1 MEVAILGETI
11 AMSTIIVAVTT
22 IEATRII
29 DNVATMTLAEVMT
42 TAKVEVAETV
52 ATNTIEIV
60 TIISIRT
67 DMRVVANKTM
77 VTSTTQGTEEEE
89 LIMRGETDTR
99 ASFNFNLL
107 QIG

>member
-11 AMSTIIVAVTT
+11 AMTIIIVAATT
-22 IEATRII
+22 IEATRTI
-29 DNVATMTLAEVMT
+29 DNVAIMTLAEVMT

-52 ATNTIEIV
+52 VTNTIEIV
-60 TIISIRT
+60 TIISIRI
-67 DMRVVANKTM
+67 DMRVAATKTM
-77 VTSTTQGTEEEE
+77 VTSTTQGTDEEE
-89 LIMRGETDTR
+89 LIMKGETDTR